1 MDTIIIKKLSA
12 DTAVALEAAE
22 NETSAVAEESTAAEE
37 IQYEFKVTPDNFVDS
52 LPIMGTGMLGIF
64 IVMGVIIACVAALN
78 KLTSSDRKA
87 KKLEKKK
94 AKEAA
99 KNNQA
104 Q

>member
-12 DTAVALEAAE
+12 AAVDAAE
-22 NETSAVAEESTAAEE
+22 NEISAVAEESTTAEE
-37 IQYEFKVTPDNFVDS
+37 MQYEFKVTPDNFVDS

-64 IVMGVIIACVAALN
+64 IVMGVVIACVAMLN
-78 KLTSSDRKA
+78 KFTSSDRKA